1 MRNLRIPRTQNRSV
15 NGAVAKMFA
24 PRSRLGPATFFR
36 RKSRAQSARFP
47 TASRTALRLSQR
59 ESPTIPGRRDASIL
73 FPGTRASAR
82 RGPVPPTALPRQGS
96 PRLKGFNVASME
108 WPGMT
113 GRRHGWGTSIIRGAR
128 LTAPRAFSDSAAP
141 RRHADLTAQRAT
153 ALSALEAAH
162 SGQFMRGMRRV
173 GRITEVE
180 PLGNAIVA
188 NRFGREPAH
197 ELLDVLK
204 NR

>member
-1 MRNLRIPRTQNRSV
+1 M
-15 NGAVAKMFA
+15 
-24 PRSRLGPATFFR
+24 
-36 RKSRAQSARFP
+36 
-47 TASRTALRLSQR
+47 
-59 ESPTIPGRRDASIL
+59 
-73 FPGTRASAR
+73 
-82 RGPVPPTALPRQGS
+82 
-96 PRLKGFNVASME
+96 KGFNVASMG

-113 GRRHGWGTSIIRGAR
+113 GRRHGWGTSIIQGAR
-128 LTAPRAFSDSAAP
+128 PAVPRAFSDSAAP
-141 RRHADLTAQRAT
+141 RRHADLAAERAS
-153 ALSALEAAH
+153 ALSALETAH

-173 GRITEVE
+173 GRITEVK